1 MTDDDVKLANRVG
14 AKPLRVTSVA
24 KVVPPEA
31 DQRSVF
37 EHAEA
42 ALAVNGLEAP
52 ADQVEA
58 RA

>member
-1 MTDDDVKLANRVG
+1 MLRCLAGPQTRVLVGLERRPSDG
-14 AKPLRVTSVA
+14 A
-24 KVVPPEA
+24 EA
-31 DQRSVF
+31 FF